1 MAAPIMADAQDLV
14 STFDVLGHASY
25 RTVQELRFPFDCL
38 VRFTVCPPLSLYSA
52 AGLAIGTNT
61 TFFSIPIRFRGD
73 DHAGTL
79 KIPLFTAL
87 SVNHSLAL
95 TFTSSLALFPQA
107 ECWPLG
113 REPKPPA

>member
-14 STFDVLGHASY
+14 STFVLGHASY

-61 TFFSIPIRFRGD
+61 TFQSQYAIRFRGD

-79 KIPLFTAL
+79 NTTVHCIICQSFSGSHFYEL
-87 SVNHSLAL
+87 SGSFPSGRVLA
-95 TFTSSLALFPQA
+95 AWA
-107 ECWPLG
+107 
-113 REPKPPA
+113 